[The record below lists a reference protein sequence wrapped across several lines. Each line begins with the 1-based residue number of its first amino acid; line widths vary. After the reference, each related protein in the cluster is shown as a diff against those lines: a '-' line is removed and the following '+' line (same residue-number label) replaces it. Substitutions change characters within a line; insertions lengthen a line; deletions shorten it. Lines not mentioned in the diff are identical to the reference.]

1 MASFDIQ
8 LLFIN
13 SSLNE
18 TIDICVDKTFG
29 KKKKV
34 KGMFKRHIKQIL
46 IISVKSSCFLFNE
59 FYYKQIDST
68 MGYLLGPTLEN
79 LFLIYYE
86 RNWLKNCPNQ
96 FRPKYYCR
104 YFDDTFFMFEHKD
117 HVEKFLRYPNSRHSN
132 IQFTCEE

>member
-13 SSLNE
+13 ISLDE
-18 TIDICVDKTFG
+18 TIDVCVDETFG

-34 KGMFKRHIKQIL
+34 KDMLKRHIKQIL
-46 IISVKSSCFLFNE
+46 ILSVKSSCFLFNDL
-59 FYYKQIDST
+59 YYKQIDGT

-86 RNWLKNCPNQ
+86 RNWLESCPN
-96 FRPKYYCR
+96 
-104 YFDDTFFMFEHKD
+104 
-117 HVEKFLRYPNSRHSN
+117 
-132 IQFTCEE
+132 